1 LKYSENRWST
11 ASVSAGLPST
21 SLIAGNFKAVSVLMR
36 SDGQAPTFR
45 EMAKGTGTTIR
56 SSFKI
61 WTEQKILLAAGIC
74 RINPTNYY
82 GKKRKTDPTEH
93 LHIYFA
99 TI

>member
-1 LKYSENRWST
+1 LKLSENRWST

-21 SLIAGNFKAVSVLMR
+21 SLIAGSFIAVSVLMR
-36 SDGQAPTFR
+36 SDGQALTFR
-45 EMAKGTGTTIR
+45 EMAEDTGTTIK

-82 GKKRKTDPTEH
+82 GKKERRTRLNICTDI
-93 LHIYFA
+93 L
-99 TI
+99 